1 MNRDAFNLML
11 DGIDRATG
19 SAGTLHRVT
28 KELQHTYLRG
38 VKADREQAAELLQR
52 ADALVKLLSADL
64 LQVRLSFERTYADE
78 PQQQEGPL

>member
-28 KELQHTYLRG
+28 KELQHT
-38 VKADREQAAELLQR
+38 
-52 ADALVKLLSADL
+52 
-64 LQVRLSFERTYADE
+64 
-78 PQQQEGPL
+78 